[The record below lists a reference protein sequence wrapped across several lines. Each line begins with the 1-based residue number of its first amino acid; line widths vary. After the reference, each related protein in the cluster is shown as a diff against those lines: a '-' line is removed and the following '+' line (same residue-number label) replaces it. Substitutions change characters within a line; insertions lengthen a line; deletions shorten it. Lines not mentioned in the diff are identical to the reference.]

1 MIKISNSSSNTGFH
15 SGFVVGLSLLLLLLA
30 SYCEN
35 FFLLAYAQPEMINP
49 PRPVTSKVIASNIT
63 VTESSAPFYKTQP
76 VTSKVIAS
84 NITVTESS
92 APFYKTQPVT
102 SKVIASNFTAPS
114 SATSTSFTVTNA
126 TVTFFSDE
134 TVGELVTNTYV
145 SSVSNSSLRT
155 ITGNMIEGYDATTLG
170 PMVQTVV
177 IGRTP

>member
-1 MIKISNSSSNTGFH
+1 MIKISNSSLKTRFH
-15 SGFVVGLSLLLLLLA
+15 PGFVVGLSLLLLLLA

-35 FFLLAYAQPEMINP
+35 FFFLAYAQPEIINNIA
-49 PRPVTSKVIASNIT
+49 PRPVTSKVIASNFT
-63 VTESSAPFYKTQP
+63 VTGSSAPFYKTEP
-76 VTSKVIAS
+76 I
-84 NITVTESS
+84 
-92 APFYKTQPVT
+92 T

-134 TVGELVTNTYV
+134 TVGELITNTYV

-155 ITGNMIEGYDATTLG
+155 ITGNMIEGYDATTLE

-177 IGRTP
+177 IGRNP

>member
-35 FFLLAYAQPEMINP
+35 FFLLAYAQPEMINNIA
-49 PRPVTSKVIASNIT
+49 PRPVTSKVIASN
-63 VTESSAPFYKTQP
+63 F
-76 VTSKVIAS
+76 
-84 NITVTESS
+84 TVTESS

-114 SATSTSFTVTNA
+114 SATSPSFTVTNA

-155 ITGNMIEGYDATTLG
+155 IIGNMIEGYDVTTLG

-177 IGRTP
+177 IGRNP